1 MPTDKQIDA
10 AAAAAAEK
18 ANGGKFLDPLFYKPE
33 HQAFWRD
40 VIRCALEASEAAT
53 RKERKASQV
62 SKEEVRTFS
71 EHCVYIRSVY
81 TFMTRI
87 WRDSDAG
94 ERAVMESV
102 APLFFEDIGKVLGDF
117 LVIAACR
124 ITDPTDA
131 GRGRENFGVELFAN
145 SFPPEDET
153 FGKLHALRGRMEKL
167 RKVIEPA
174 RNKLGAHADR
184 DVIREGKTLQGG
196 SWKEWEDFWL
206 ALADFVRL
214 LNEKTF
220 GKPFEIDAAG
230 VFGDAETLLK
240 SLKQS
245 RHFEALI
252 NDKDPKIRDACLNVA
267 LKAA

>member
-18 ANGGKFLDPLFYKPE
+18 ANGGKFFDPLFYKPE
-33 HQAFWRD
+33 QQAFWRD
-40 VIRCALEASEAAT
+40 VVRSALEASEAA
-53 RKERKASQV
+53 KGKGGKPSQV
-62 SKEEVRTFS
+62 SKEEVKIFS

-87 WRDSDAG
+87 WRDSNAED
-94 ERAVMESV
+94 RAIMESV
-102 APLFFEDIGKVLGDF
+102 APLFFEDVGKVLGNF

-124 ITDPTDA
+124 VTDPADA
-131 GRGRENFGVELFAN
+131 GRGRENFTVELFAN
-145 SFPPEDET
+145 SFPPEEDT
-153 FGKLHALRGRMEKL
+153 SKTLHVLRERMEKL

-184 DVIREGKTLQGG
+184 GVIREGKVLQAG
-196 SWKEWEDFWL
+196 SWKEWEEFWS

-214 LNEKTF
+214 LNETTF

-230 VFGDAETLLK
+230 VFGDAEMLVK

-245 RHFEALI
+245 QHFETLV
-252 NDKDPKIRDACLNVA
+252 NDKDPKIRDACLNLA